1 MPSRI
6 KSILGSIR
14 SPDSPDYGRIR
25 SDDDEKLEDI
35 QIDATI
41 RSHTFGRERCSN
53 LILLIAVAFLC
64 LGWLTTVAFW
74 YKTAPR
80 NNGPLHVYS
89 NTPIPKGVFIPVKKV
104 FQPDERY
111 IGGSAEVE
119 REWDKLVAGHDAV
132 WIENPKKWGLPQGI
146 VAPYDHPNTPVPK
159 PQDFYVISIL
169 HQLHC
174 LNMIRYQYYV
184 EKNKNSKPGMTMRKR
199 DSLDEELGP
208 DPDEDFKWKVH
219 VEHCFEYLRQGISCG
234 GDLIIEGNS
243 PIKVGKGH
251 ATSVTGWGVEHDCID
266 FDKLRQFQIEQEAKY
281 NQTWQNPQ

>member
-119 REWDKLVAGHDAV
+119 REWDKLVAGMC
-132 WIENPKKWGLPQGI
+132 
-146 VAPYDHPNTPVPK
+146 
-159 PQDFYVISIL
+159 
-169 HQLHC
+169 C
-174 LNMIRYQYYV
+174 LSHWKASEHEGRGNY
-184 EKNKNSKPGMTMRKR
+184 
-199 DSLDEELGP
+199 ELTES
-208 DPDEDFKWKVH
+208 D
-219 VEHCFEYLRQGISCG
+219 RS
-234 GDLIIEGNS
+234 
-243 PIKVGKGH
+243 
-251 ATSVTGWGVEHDCID
+251 
-266 FDKLRQFQIEQEAKY
+266 
-281 NQTWQNPQ
+281 